1 MKTEDVIAKDFP
13 LHYWVWK
20 DDAKALLN
28 FLEENGQN
36 LEQLD
41 PRGRYTFLFN
51 ICIFIFTLAFL

>member
-20 DDAKALLN
+20 DDARALQN
-28 FLEENGQN
+28 YLEENGQS

-41 PRGRYTFLFN
+41 PRGR
-51 ICIFIFTLAFL
+51 